1 MLFRY
6 FWGCTFI
13 GDTQID
19 CFDHV
24 WQQDVYSAT
33 NPPYYEDK
41 ERQRGDNEVIDTKP
55 TAAGTGVSGAWGKDC
70 SATALQAMGDR
81 LLDWFSVIMAD
92 AKRRRTH
99 NKGKGQ
105 YICHVKKQVVS
116 RINTHAPMRPINMCN
131 DCTNPTTY
139 RRNYNFTH

>member
-1 MLFRY
+1 M
-6 FWGCTFI
+6 
-13 GDTQID
+13 
-19 CFDHV
+19 
-24 WQQDVYSAT
+24 YSAT

-55 TAAGTGVSGAWGKDC
+55 TAAGTVSGAWGKDC

-81 LLDWFSVIMAD
+81 LLDWFSVIMVD

-105 YICHVKKQVVS
+105 YIFHVKNIGVVELTRS
-116 RINTHAPMRPINMCN
+116 LLSATLISAPVGPTPRTIERII
-131 DCTNPTTY
+131 TTL
-139 RRNYNFTH
+139 HMDWA

>member
-1 MLFRY
+1 M
-6 FWGCTFI
+6 
-13 GDTQID
+13 
-19 CFDHV
+19 
-24 WQQDVYSAT
+24 YSAT

-81 LLDWFSVIMAD
+81 LLDWFSVIMVD

-105 YICHVKKQVVS
+105 YIFHVNNIRVVELTRS
-116 RINTHAPMRPINMCN
+116 LLTATLISAPVGPTPQTTDRII
-131 DCTNPTTY
+131 TTL
-139 RRNYNFTH
+139 HMDWA

>member
-1 MLFRY
+1 M
-6 FWGCTFI
+6 
-13 GDTQID
+13 
-19 CFDHV
+19 
-24 WQQDVYSAT
+24 YSAT

-55 TAAGTGVSGAWGKDC
+55 TAAGTGVGKDC

-81 LLDWFSVIMAD
+81 LLDWFSVIMVD

-105 YICHVKKQVVS
+105 YILHVNNIGMVELTRSLLIATLISAPVGPTPQTTE
-116 RINTHAPMRPINMCN
+116 RIIATLHMNWA
-131 DCTNPTTY
+131 
-139 RRNYNFTH
+139 

>member
-1 MLFRY
+1 M
-6 FWGCTFI
+6 
-13 GDTQID
+13 
-19 CFDHV
+19 
-24 WQQDVYSAT
+24 YSAT

-105 YICHVKKQVVS
+105 YICHVKNRWSAELTRSLLCALLICAMVIPTPQTTE
-116 RINTHAPMRPINMCN
+116 RITTLHINW
-131 DCTNPTTY
+131 T
-139 RRNYNFTH
+139 